1 MAKEYHLMSP
11 EELKDAWALRFNKDI
26 PESIKKILSFFKER
40 HREEPGVVTRP
51 GGLEREDGRV
61 E

>member
-11 EELKDAWALRFNKDI
+11 EELSEAWKLRLNKDI
-26 PESIKKILSFFKER
+26 PQSVIKILSFFKER
-40 HREEPGVVTRP
+40 HREEPGSSSRP